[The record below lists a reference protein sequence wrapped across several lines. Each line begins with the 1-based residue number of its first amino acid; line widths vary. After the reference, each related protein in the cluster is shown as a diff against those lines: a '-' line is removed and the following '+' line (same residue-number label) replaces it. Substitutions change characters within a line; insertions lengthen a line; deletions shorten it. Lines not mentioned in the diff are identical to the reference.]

1 MTKNFITLIRQP
13 YLKEYKGSKMNKA
26 GVIVGVVVCAGLV
39 APKIIGSIVENKY
52 DDIASRFVDHP
63 SIEITERSFTS
74 HWFSGQSITK
84 MKLKGYATEI
94 DAMQI
99 IVSEDFTFGP
109 LIFANNNVSFA
120 LSHANIDLDL
130 EISTADQIEQENIAA
145 FIEQLNDKLLIS
157 STMSY
162 DLNYTT
168 AIKMAATTF
177 DEDGEQVD
185 IGAIDSEFTVSDE
198 KYIDGYL
205 NWSGLEFKSTEAHVQ
220 MSSLAVTFNQEM
232 INGDIYSAN
241 ALALGDFST
250 VIKSIVAH
258 DGNGDELLKVDN
270 LAISGGSE
278 IKEELMNVTLN
289 YGAEHFSAA
298 DQELEQLNLAISVNK
313 LDPKVLIELNELAM
327 KMQQQPENTELLGQ
341 QIMSTATKLLV
352 TNPEM
357 SINDFSAIT
366 PEGKIKSD
374 LKLVID
380 YNLYDKAN
388 PMSTLAALKGD
399 AKGVAP
405 MPFFQKLGLEA
416 LINIYI
422 EQGYVLHNADEISFA
437 AKYTQGQLTVNG
449 KAIAL

>member
-1 MTKNFITLIRQP
+1 
-13 YLKEYKGSKMNKA
+13 MNKA
-26 GVIVGVVVCAGLV
+26 IVAVGVVVCAGLV

-52 DDIASRFVDHP
+52 DDIANRFVDHP

-74 HWFSGQSITK
+74 NWFSGQSITK
-84 MKLKGYATEI
+84 MKLKGYAAEI

-109 LIFANNNVSFA
+109 LIFASNNVSFA
-120 LSHANIDLDL
+120 LSHSNIDLDL

-157 STMSY
+157 STISY

-177 DEDGEQVD
+177 DEDGEQIN
-185 IGAIDSEFTVSDE
+185 IGAIDSEFTVTDE

-205 NWSGLEFKSTEAHVQ
+205 NWSGLEFKSTEAHVL

-250 VIKSIVAH
+250 LIKSIVAH
-258 DGNGDELLKVDN
+258 DANGDELLNIDN
-270 LAISGGSE
+270 LAVSGGSK
-278 IKEELMNVTLN
+278 IKDALMNVTLK
-289 YGAEHFSAA
+289 YGIEHFKAA
-298 DQELEQLNLAISVNK
+298 GQELEQVNLDISLNK
-313 LDPKVLIELNELAM
+313 LDPKVLIELNEWAN
-327 KMQQQPENTELLGQ
+327 KMQQEPENIEFIGE
-341 QIMSTATKLLV
+341 QIMSTAIKLLV

-357 SINDFSAIT
+357 NINDFSAMT
-366 PEGKIKSD
+366 PEGEIKSD
-374 LKLVID
+374 LQLVID
-380 YNLYDKAN
+380 HSLYEPAN
-388 PMSTLAALKGD
+388 PMSILAALNAD

-405 MPFFQKLGLEA
+405 MPFLQQLGLEA
-416 LINIYI
+416 LINMYI
-422 EQGYVLHNADEISFA
+422 EQGFILMKADEISFA